1 MSEKKLTFST
11 ENLLCFLELRIAK
24 LRTRSNLT
32 GYTGTAQLKGAT
44 YTRLTVPK
52 DSPLR
57 TFTYKNVTD
66 PDDQRWQDYWE
77 IEALEQLRTEIRDRE
92 WQEEL
97 QDYLDACAESRVKW
111 NSGRRTGQLTI
122 TPKESA

>member
-11 ENLLCFLELRIAK
+11 ENLLCFLELRQAQ

-32 GYTGTAQLKGAT
+32 GYTGTAQLKGHA
-44 YTRLTVPK
+44 YTRTVMGEK
-52 DSPLR
+52 R
-57 TFTYKNVTD
+57 TYTYKNVTD

-77 IEALEQLRTEIRDRE
+77 IEALDRLWHAINERE

-97 QDYLDACAESRVKW
+97 QDFWDATNEGRVEYSR
-111 NSGRRTGQLTI
+111 RHEHFTI

>member
-11 ENLLCFLELRIAK
+11 ENLLCYLKLRRAK
-24 LRTRSNLT
+24 LLTRSNLT
-32 GYTGTAQLKGAT
+32 GSTGTAQLKGMSMT
-44 YTRLTVPK
+44 NMNVSK

-57 TFTYKNVTD
+57 THTYKNVTD

-77 IEALEQLRTEIRDRE
+77 IQALEQLWTEIRDRE

-97 QDYLDACAESRVKW
+97 QDYLDACAEGRVKW
-111 NSGRRTGQLTI
+111 HSGRRTGQLTI

>member
-11 ENLLCFLELRIAK
+11 ENLLCFLELRKAK

-44 YTRLTVPK
+44 YTRMTVPK
-52 DSPLR
+52 DSPRR

-77 IEALEQLRTEIRDRE
+77 IEALDRLWQAINDRE

-97 QDYLDACAESRVKW
+97 QDFWDATNEGRVKY
-111 NSGRRTGQLTI
+111 SHHHEHFTM

>member
-11 ENLLCFLELRIAK
+11 ENLLCFLELRKAK

-77 IEALEQLRTEIRDRE
+77 IEALDRLWHAINDRE

-97 QDYLDACAESRVKW
+97 QDFWDASNEGRVKY
-111 NSGRRTGQLTI
+111 SRRHEHFTI
-122 TPKESA
+122 TPKEAA

>member
-11 ENLLCFLELRIAK
+11 ENLLCYLELRRAK

-32 GYTGTAQLKGAT
+32 GSTGTAQLKGMSMT
-44 YTRLTVPK
+44 NMNVSK

-57 TFTYKNVTD
+57 THTYKNVVE

-77 IEALEQLRTEIRDRE
+77 IQALEQLWTEIRDRE
-92 WQEEL
+92 WQDEL
-97 QDYLDACAESRVKW
+97 QDFLDACDEGRVIW
-111 NSGRRTGQLTI
+111 HSGRRTGQLTI
-122 TPKESA
+122 TPKESV

>member
-1 MSEKKLTFST
+1 MSEKKLTFSKG
-11 ENLLCFLELRIAK
+11 NLLCFLELRQAQ

-32 GYTGTAQLKGAT
+32 GYTGTAQLKGHAYTYTDFWGEKHTAT
-44 YTRLTVPK
+44 Y
-52 DSPLR
+52 D
-57 TFTYKNVTD
+57 NVTD

-77 IEALEQLRTEIRDRE
+77 IMALDRLWHAINDRE

-97 QDYLDACAESRVKW
+97 QDFWDATNEGRVKYSR
-111 NSGRRTGQLTI
+111 NYERFTI